1 MTYAPNAPRGS
12 LSRPPGTW
20 HTGADQRP
28 GADLRLLGERGTK
41 IMKWALPLGLGL
53 IYGFWAATDV
63 RRGGPITGWNV
74 FFGFATAL
82 VFMLALM
89 ALRALAPRLP
99 HVPRAL
105 AWAAF
110 AGMALGF
117 LVSTTNQSVL
127 RSVVL
132 GLALAVG
139 VFVSVL
145 YRVSTHRTPGAVAPG
160 ELHHPATAGEDAMR
174 TAAYASESSTTRSAL
189 GTAGAPT
196 TTTATTTA
204 STTGTAPTTATA
216 PGAVPPHPIRLRRQ
230 RRGKARLL
238 MRTLKMARAM
248 RRRH

>member
-1 MTYAPNAPRGS
+1 MTYAPHAPRGS

-28 GADLRLLGERGTK
+28 GADLRLLGDRGTK

-53 IYGFWAATDV
+53 IYGYWAATDV
-63 RRGGPITGWNV
+63 RRGGPVTGWNL

-82 VFMLALM
+82 VFMLALLAM
-89 ALRALAPRLP
+89 RALAPRLP
-99 HVPRAL
+99 RVPRAL

-110 AGMALGF
+110 AGIALGF

-127 RSVVL
+127 HSLVL

-145 YRVSTHRTPGAVAPG
+145 YRVSTRRTPGAVSPG
-160 ELHHPATAGEDAMR
+160 EPRYPATAGEDAIR

-189 GTAGAPT
+189 GTAGAP
-196 TTTATTTA
+196 AATTA
-204 STTGTAPTTATA
+204 STTGTGPSTATA
-216 PGAVPPHPIRLRRQ
+216 PGAVPPHPIRLRRR

-238 MRTLKMARAM
+238 MRTLKTARAM

>member
-1 MTYAPNAPRGS
+1 MTYAPHAPRGS

-28 GADLRLLGERGTK
+28 GVDMRLLGDRGTK

-53 IYGFWAATDV
+53 IYGFWAATNV
-63 RRGGPITGWNV
+63 RRGDGITGWNL

-99 HVPRAL
+99 RVRRAA

-110 AGMALGF
+110 AGTALGF

-127 RSVVL
+127 HSIFL
-132 GLALAVG
+132 GLAMAVG

-145 YRVSTHRTPGAVAPG
+145 YRVSTRRTPRVVTPG
-160 ELHHPATAGEDAMR
+160 EDRYPATAGEDAIR
-174 TAAYASESSTTRSAL
+174 TEAYAGESFTTRSAL
-189 GTAGAPT
+189 GTPGTPT
-196 TTTATTTA
+196 ATTA
-204 STTGTAPTTATA
+204 STTGTRPATATA
-216 PGAVPPHPIRLRRQ
+216 PGTVPARPVRLRRR